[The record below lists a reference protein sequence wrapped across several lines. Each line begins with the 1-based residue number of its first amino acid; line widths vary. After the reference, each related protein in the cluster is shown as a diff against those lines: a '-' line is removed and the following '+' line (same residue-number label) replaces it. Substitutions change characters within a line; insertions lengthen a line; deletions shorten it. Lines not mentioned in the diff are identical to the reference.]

1 MCDDAGLFIKM
12 SLPKFAQRRIL
23 SDIREFKE
31 SGIKDVE
38 IYHDESSIDT
48 VYVAIV
54 GTSDTVYEDG
64 MYFYKFVFPSS
75 YPFEPPTG
83 TFLNWQNAS
92 VRIHPNM
99 YVNGK
104 LCLSILGT
112 WSGPSW
118 TSAMTLTTIIITIQ
132 SIMTDNPLVNEPSFD
147 LTNKTPTRI
156 QRPAQLYTDFANV
169 VRYCNYRD
177 YIYKTIHSEDN
188 EYHPLYVQH
197 FSKFIKEYYTPD
209 KYHHIQQ
216 SYVRM
221 IDTLTSSYLNEENG
235 CVKIPSYY
243 GCSIVFRPSDVKS
256 LFL

>member
-1 MCDDAGLFIKM
+1 M

-31 SGIKDVE
+31 SNMTNVA
-38 IYHDESSIDT
+38 IYHDETSIDT

-64 MYFYKFVFPSS
+64 MYFYKFVFPPS

-83 TFLNWQNAS
+83 TFLNWQNS
-92 VRIHPNM
+92 HVRIHPNM

-147 LTNKTPTRI
+147 LTIKSPNRI
-156 QRPAQLYTDFANV
+156 QRSAQLYTDFANL

-177 YIYKTIHSEDN
+177 YIYKTIHSERSEHSED
-188 EYHPLYVQH
+188 HPLYVFH
-197 FSKFIKEYYTPD
+197 FKEFIREYYTPD
-209 KYHHIQQ
+209 KYRHIQE
-216 SYVRM
+216 SYARM
-221 IDTLTSSYLNEENG
+221 IDAMATSDETE
-235 CVKIPSYY
+235 CVKISSYY
-243 GCSIVFRPSDVKS
+243 GCSVVFRPSEVKS

>member
-1 MCDDAGLFIKM
+1 M

-156 QRPAQLYTDFANV
+156 HRPAQLYTDFANL

-188 EYHPLYVQH
+188 EYHPLYLHH

-209 KYHHIQQ
+209 KYHRIQQ

-235 CVKIPSYY
+235 CVKISSYY